1 MENHGVSFAPNKL
14 KKSFV
19 RLSFERWGSRLNP
32 RPIGV
37 GTGLVERKEETRSS
51 AKEGYATNRRRN
63 AANLLGSSNMEEADG
78 RNLRVATW
86 NVASINNNPFEYFVS
101 HDNPAYLKMMQDIE
115 KFMISP
121 GEHDV
126 TLGEIIS
133 DRMFE
138 ELAALIENAGIGDLE
153 QASEYWE
160 ENLRDR
166 RYVLSH
172 DPLTLQKL
180 FPAIHWNTYIRH
192 KNKALTTP
200 KFHLISSE
208 W

>member
-1 MENHGVSFAPNKL
+1 
-14 KKSFV
+14 
-19 RLSFERWGSRLNP
+19 
-32 RPIGV
+32 
-37 GTGLVERKEETRSS
+37 
-51 AKEGYATNRRRN
+51 
-63 AANLLGSSNMEEADG
+63 MEEADG

-101 HDNPAYLKMMQDIE
+101 HDVPAYLKVMQDIE

-126 TLGEIIS
+126 TLGEIMSNRIL
-133 DRMFE
+133 E

-192 KNKALTTP
+192 KNKAL
-200 KFHLISSE
+200 KRLNSI
-208 W
+208 